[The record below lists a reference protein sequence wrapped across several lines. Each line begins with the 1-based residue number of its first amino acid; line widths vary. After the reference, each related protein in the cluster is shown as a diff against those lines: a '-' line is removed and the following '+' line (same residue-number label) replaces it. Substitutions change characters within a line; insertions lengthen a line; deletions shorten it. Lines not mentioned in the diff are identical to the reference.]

1 MRSLNALDTDEI
13 RAGRWFCSL
22 VHDDLPDLIFKKCTC
37 KKQPGELTSDKP
49 FEEDCRC
56 QLPVFYAASL
66 AAFADSYCDET
77 EIVHTAGVPGADA
90 HNVSTVVSCA
100 HGTGGRDLSSTG
112 GLHSFVM
119 DHLLCS
125 ICKARAGLMPALV
138 FLRRTEGER
147 GVCVA
152 QTCTDA
158 RSAHKTA
165 HVGTT
170 CPTQRSKWLRRC
182 AFSDLCRSSAVN
194 LPPGGGIGA
203 RVLPAS
209 RILVPKCYA
218 CAFLAQQEKPKV

>member
-1 MRSLNALDTDEI
+1 MRRIADINCLFFRDGSTAALD
-13 RAGRWFCSL
+13 
-22 VHDDLPDLIFKKCTC
+22 
-37 KKQPGELTSDKP
+37 
-49 FEEDCRC
+49 
-56 QLPVFYAASL
+56 
-66 AAFADSYCDET
+66 DSYCDET
-77 EIVHTAGVPGADA
+77 EIVHTAGLPGADA

-138 FLRRTEGER
+138 FLRRTVGGR

-165 HVGTT
+165 HIGTT
-170 CPTQRSKWLRRC
+170 RPTPRTEWLRRC

-194 LPPGGGIGA
+194 LPSGGGIWV

-209 RILVPKCYA
+209 CVLVPKRDA
-218 CAFLAQQEKPKV
+218 CAFLAQQEKPKRRQILVLFRRIFRFSFCTSHEIQHFCASDFVVATLVAMEI